1 MCIGT
6 LEKGKISKARL
17 LKPLCS
23 QIAWDLVNA
32 GLTRVWAGL
41 AATCLTGSQE
51 MALPGM
57 RGEHGPAGSL
67 TLPHGSSVV
76 VGKLLD
82 LSELQIS
89 HI

>member
-1 MCIGT
+1 MY
-6 LEKGKISKARL
+6 LARDFHRSG
-17 LKPLCS
+17 LCYCNHGNQS
-23 QIAWDLVNA
+23 HAANKD
-32 GLTRVWAGL
+32 L
-41 AATCLTGSQE
+41 AAASCLTGSQE